1 MTIRILDPVGEV
13 ERPEKC
19 TEQPLEHVERKRIGY
34 IFNQHTSALAFWKAF
49 ETEVGQKL
57 SPVSTHRLYKTN
69 TWAQAPAS
77 EIQKLIEETDF
88 ALIGVGA

>member
-1 MTIRILDPVGEV
+1 M

-49 ETEVGQKL
+49 ETEVEQKL
-57 SPVSTHRLYKTN
+57 TPVSTHRLYKTN

-77 EIQKLIEETDF
+77 EIQKLIDETDF